1 MKDTSRASQS
11 RPPKIVVSQDQ
22 GTLSIRLTGS
32 WTMGDTVPD
41 IPPIEPEKEGGQAI
55 SAVVVDGRELGEWD
69 SQMLAFLLEVRRR
82 SKDAGL
88 DFGLLGFPDGV
99 LSLIDLV
106 GAAAEQDKGVEK
118 QDLVVTVGVKS
129 LGLIESF
136 LDTLTFLGETTLA
149 LGKFFLGRAR
159 YRRVDLLESL
169 RSCGAD
175 ALPIVSLISFLVG
188 LILAFV
194 GSTQLEMFGAQ
205 IYVANLVGLGMAREM
220 GAMMTAI
227 VMAGRTGAAFAAQL
241 GTMTANE
248 EIDALRTLGISP
260 IEFLVLPRV
269 LALTVMMPLLCLY
282 SVFMGILGGLVVAV
296 GMLDITSAEYMTQ
309 TRSALT
315 LTHFGVGLIKS
326 VVYGVLVAFAGCL
339 RGMQSGRSALSVGT
353 STTSAVVTAIVLVI
367 VASALLTFIYNLLG
381 I

>member
-1 MKDTSRASQS
+1 
-11 RPPKIVVSQDQ
+11 
-22 GTLSIRLTGS
+22 
-32 WTMGDTVPD
+32 MGDAVPD
-41 IPPIEPEKEGGQAI
+41 IPTIEPEKKGGQAL

-69 SQMLAFLLEVRRR
+69 SQMLAFLLETRRH

-88 DFGLLGFPDGV
+88 DFGLLGLPEGV
-99 LSLIDLV
+99 LSLMDLV

-136 LDTLTFLGETTLA
+136 LHALNFLGETTLA

-159 YRRVDLLESL
+159 YRRVDFLESL

-194 GSTQLEMFGAQ
+194 GSTQLEMFGAP

-282 SVFMGILGGLVVAV
+282 SIFMGILGGLVVAV

-309 TRSALT
+309 TRGALN
-315 LTHFGVGLIKS
+315 LTHFGVGLLKS
-326 VVYGVLVAFAGCL
+326 VVYGVLVAFSGCL

-367 VASALLTFIYNLLG
+367 VASALLTFIYSLLG